1 MIIPEQFQE
10 IGETLLPLLDDL
22 TEWIAR
28 DMIERFMI
36 RFGRGEK
43 KLLTGT
49 DEWQAWVLEQ
59 AGGNLDEIQKALAKS
74 TGKSQQEIAKI
85 FKDSGIQAAKA
96 DAEAAAVTFSGL
108 SPGMMAI
115 ITDAYER
122 TVGEISNITRT
133 TAGTTNQAFI
143 DICDAAYWKVRTGA
157 QSYTAAM
164 LEGVKALGQLQPT
177 VRYPSGHKDT
187 LEVAVLRC
195 IRTGVA
201 QSSGNMTIQQCKDM
215 GWNHVLVSQH
225 VGARVSDTDPIA
237 DHAGWQGKVYC
248 IAGKDTQ
255 FDNLLDAT
263 GYPENPLGLC
273 GYNCRHSFTPF
284 LPGVSQNHNKP
295 IDTEANRRAYEL
307 SQAQRAMERRIR
319 AQKRK
324 CAALHTA
331 VKNCEDPAAKA
342 KLQEKYA
349 QSAKRLQEQ
358 NAAYTKFCA
367 DSDLKPYHERLAVAG
382 WDRSAAST
390 ASAATRA
397 RQKIDDAQNLPVPV
411 TKAVENPEKSGTI
424 ISIRKPV
431 EIPDDLE
438 HLLKAETNF
447 DGKDIDV
454 KVLQAIDDS
463 ISASKAIKDDF
474 NFNEIKIARFPADDK
489 SVFITEYEVL
499 GGKKRTKL
507 YLNTEFFTGNTLE
520 SLDKMCYGYY
530 TSGWWKSKTVG
541 DLVSHE
547 IMHARINYC
556 NSFEKVE
563 RLYSELKDD
572 ARTSG
577 FCRLVDNDPAEFL
590 NEMYVAMCNSEKVD
604 QKYVEVFNEYVKE
617 FLGG

>member
-1 MIIPEQFQE
+1 MITPEQFQE

-36 RFGRGEK
+36 RFGRGEE

-49 DEWQAWVLEQ
+49 DEWQAWVLKQ

-108 SPGMMAI
+108 SSGMMAI

-133 TAGTTNQAFI
+133 TAGATNQAFI

-164 LEGVKALGQLQPT
+164 LEGVNELGQVQPT

-225 VGARVSDTDPIA
+225 LGARVSDTDPIA

-248 IAGKDTQ
+248 IDGKDAQ

-273 GYNCRHSFTPF
+273 GYNCRHSFTSF

-307 SQAQRAMERRIR
+307 SQTQRAMERRIR

-324 CAALHTA
+324 CTALHTA
-331 VKNCEDPAAKA
+331 VKNCEDPAGKA
-342 KLQEKYA
+342 KLQEKYT
-349 QSAKRLQEQ
+349 QSAKHLQDQ
-358 NAAYTKFCA
+358 NAAYAKFCEEN
-367 DSDLKPYHERLAVAG
+367 DLKPYHERLAVAG
-382 WDRSAAST
+382 WDHSAAST
-390 ASAATRA
+390 ASAAA
-397 RQKIDDAQNLPVPV
+397 RQSWTSAEAVDARQVQTQQAPPVQAPPV
-411 TKAVENPEKSGTI
+411 IAKLDVQRYSCVAEHIRSSDVILTEKQKEHIIERRGKEFYDKYSPYFKEIIENPDYIFKDKKYENTAIASKTISLNSKNISVVVRIAVEGDEPWRKSSVITVMCENEKRYRQRVRNNI
-424 ISIRKPV
+424 I
-431 EIPDDLE
+431 L
-438 HLLKAETNF
+438 
-447 DGKDIDV
+447 
-454 KVLQAIDDS
+454 
-463 ISASKAIKDDF
+463 
-474 NFNEIKIARFPADDK
+474 
-489 SVFITEYEVL
+489 Y
-499 GGKKRTKL
+499 KR
-507 YLNTEFFTGNTLE
+507 E
-520 SLDKMCYGYY
+520 
-530 TSGWWKSKTVG
+530 
-541 DLVSHE
+541 
-547 IMHARINYC
+547 
-556 NSFEKVE
+556 
-563 RLYSELKDD
+563 
-572 ARTSG
+572 
-577 FCRLVDNDPAEFL
+577 
-590 NEMYVAMCNSEKVD
+590 
-604 QKYVEVFNEYVKE
+604 
-617 FLGG
+617 

>member
-1 MIIPEQFQE
+1 MITPEQFQE

-36 RFGRGEK
+36 RFGRGEE

-49 DEWQAWVLEQ
+49 DEWQAWVLKQ

-108 SPGMMAI
+108 SSGMMAI
-115 ITDAYER
+115 IADAYER

-133 TAGTTNQAFI
+133 TASATNQAFI

-164 LEGVKALGQLQPT
+164 LEGIKELGQVQPI

-225 VGARVSDTDPIA
+225 LGARVSDTDPIA

-248 IAGKDTQ
+248 IDGKDAQ

-307 SQAQRAMERRIR
+307 SQTQRAMERRIR

-324 CAALHTA
+324 CTALHTA
-331 VKNCEDPAAKA
+331 VKNCEDPAGKA
-342 KLQEKYA
+342 KLQEKYT
-349 QSAKRLQEQ
+349 QSAKHLQDQ
-358 NAAYTKFCA
+358 NAAYAKFCEEN
-367 DSDLKPYHERLAVAG
+367 DLKPYHERLAVAG
-382 WDRSAAST
+382 WDHSAAST
-390 ASAATRA
+390 ASAAA
-397 RQKIDDAQNLPVPV
+397 RQSWTSAEAVDARQVQTQQAPPVQAPPV
-411 TKAVENPEKSGTI
+411 QAPPVIAKLDVQRYSCVAENIRSSDVILTEKQKEHIIERRGKEFYDKYSPYFKEIIENPDYIFKDKKYENTAIASKTISLNSKNISVVVRIAVEGDEPWRKSSVITVMCENEKRYRQRVRNNI
-424 ISIRKPV
+424 I
-431 EIPDDLE
+431 L
-438 HLLKAETNF
+438 
-447 DGKDIDV
+447 
-454 KVLQAIDDS
+454 
-463 ISASKAIKDDF
+463 
-474 NFNEIKIARFPADDK
+474 
-489 SVFITEYEVL
+489 Y
-499 GGKKRTKL
+499 KR
-507 YLNTEFFTGNTLE
+507 E
-520 SLDKMCYGYY
+520 
-530 TSGWWKSKTVG
+530 
-541 DLVSHE
+541 
-547 IMHARINYC
+547 
-556 NSFEKVE
+556 
-563 RLYSELKDD
+563 
-572 ARTSG
+572 
-577 FCRLVDNDPAEFL
+577 
-590 NEMYVAMCNSEKVD
+590 
-604 QKYVEVFNEYVKE
+604 
-617 FLGG
+617 

>member
-1 MIIPEQFQE
+1 MITPEQFQE

-36 RFGRGEK
+36 RFGRGEE

-49 DEWQAWVLEQ
+49 DEWQAWVLKQ

-85 FKDSGIQAAKA
+85 FKDSGIRAAKA

-108 SPGMMAI
+108 SSGMMAI
-115 ITDAYER
+115 ITNAYER

-133 TAGTTNQAFI
+133 TAGATNQAFI

-164 LEGVKALGQLQPT
+164 LEGVKALGQVQPI

-225 VGARVSDTDPIA
+225 LGARVSDTDPIA

-248 IAGKDTQ
+248 IAGKDAQ

-284 LPGVSQNHNKP
+284 LPGVSRNNNKP

-307 SQAQRAMERRIR
+307 LQTQRAMERRIR

-331 VKNCEDPAAKA
+331 VKSCEDTAGKA

-349 QSAKRLQEQ
+349 QSAKRLQDQ

-367 DSDLKPYHERLAVAG
+367 DNDLKPYHERLAVAG

-390 ASAATRA
+390 ASAAA
-397 RQKIDDAQNLPVPV
+397 RQSWTSAEAVDARQVQTQQAPPVQAPPV
-411 TKAVENPEKSGTI
+411 QAPPVIAKLDVQRYSCVAEHIRSSDVILTEKQKEHIIERRGKEFYDKYSPYFKEIIENPDYIFKDKKYENTAIASKTISLNSKNISVVVRIAVEGDEPWRKSSVITVMCENEKRYRQRVRNNI
-424 ISIRKPV
+424 I
-431 EIPDDLE
+431 L
-438 HLLKAETNF
+438 
-447 DGKDIDV
+447 
-454 KVLQAIDDS
+454 
-463 ISASKAIKDDF
+463 
-474 NFNEIKIARFPADDK
+474 
-489 SVFITEYEVL
+489 Y
-499 GGKKRTKL
+499 KR
-507 YLNTEFFTGNTLE
+507 E
-520 SLDKMCYGYY
+520 
-530 TSGWWKSKTVG
+530 
-541 DLVSHE
+541 
-547 IMHARINYC
+547 
-556 NSFEKVE
+556 
-563 RLYSELKDD
+563 
-572 ARTSG
+572 
-577 FCRLVDNDPAEFL
+577 
-590 NEMYVAMCNSEKVD
+590 
-604 QKYVEVFNEYVKE
+604 
-617 FLGG
+617 

>member
-1 MIIPEQFQE
+1 MITPEQFQE

-49 DEWQAWVLEQ
+49 DEWQAWVLKQ

-96 DAEAAAVTFSGL
+96 DAEAAAVTFSSL
-108 SPGMMAI
+108 SPRMMAI

-133 TAGTTNQAFI
+133 TAGATNQAFI
-143 DICDAAYWKVRTGA
+143 GICDDAYWKVRTGA

-164 LEGVKALGQLQPT
+164 LEGVKALGQVQPI

-225 VGARVSDTDPIA
+225 LGARVSDTDPIA

-248 IAGKDTQ
+248 IAGKDAQ

-284 LPGVSQNHNKP
+284 LPGVSRNNNKP

-307 SQAQRAMERRIR
+307 SQTQRAMERRIR

-331 VKNCEDPAAKA
+331 VKSCEDTAGKA

-349 QSAKRLQEQ
+349 QSAKRLQDQ

-367 DSDLKPYHERLAVAG
+367 DNDLKPYHERLAVAG
-382 WDRSAAST
+382 WDHSAAST
-390 ASAATRA
+390 ASAAA
-397 RQKIDDAQNLPVPV
+397 RQSWTSAEAVDARQVQTQQAPPVQAPPV
-411 TKAVENPEKSGTI
+411 QAPPVIAKLDVQRYSCVAEHIRSSDVILTEKQKEHIIERRGKEFYDKYSPYFKEIIENPDYIFKDKKFENTAIASKTISLNSKNISVVVRIAVEGDEPWRKSSVITVMCENGKRYRQRVRNNI
-424 ISIRKPV
+424 I
-431 EIPDDLE
+431 L
-438 HLLKAETNF
+438 
-447 DGKDIDV
+447 
-454 KVLQAIDDS
+454 
-463 ISASKAIKDDF
+463 
-474 NFNEIKIARFPADDK
+474 
-489 SVFITEYEVL
+489 Y
-499 GGKKRTKL
+499 KR
-507 YLNTEFFTGNTLE
+507 E
-520 SLDKMCYGYY
+520 
-530 TSGWWKSKTVG
+530 
-541 DLVSHE
+541 
-547 IMHARINYC
+547 
-556 NSFEKVE
+556 
-563 RLYSELKDD
+563 
-572 ARTSG
+572 
-577 FCRLVDNDPAEFL
+577 
-590 NEMYVAMCNSEKVD
+590 
-604 QKYVEVFNEYVKE
+604 
-617 FLGG
+617 

>member
-1 MIIPEQFQE
+1 MITPEQFQE

-36 RFGRGEK
+36 RFGRGEE

-49 DEWQAWVLEQ
+49 DEWQAWVLKQ

-74 TGKSQQEIAKI
+74 TGKSQQIAKI

-108 SPGMMAI
+108 SSGMMAI

-133 TAGTTNQAFI
+133 TAGATNQAFI

-164 LEGVKALGQLQPT
+164 LEGIKELGQVQPI

-225 VGARVSDTDPIA
+225 LGARVSDTDPIA

-248 IAGKDTQ
+248 IDGKDAQ

-307 SQAQRAMERRIR
+307 SQTQRAMERRIR

-324 CAALHTA
+324 CTALHTA
-331 VKNCEDPAAKA
+331 VKNCEVPAGKA
-342 KLQEKYA
+342 KLQEKYT
-349 QSAKRLQEQ
+349 QSAKHLQDQ
-358 NAAYTKFCA
+358 NAAYAKFCEEN
-367 DSDLKPYHERLAVAG
+367 DLKPYHERLAVAG
-382 WDRSAAST
+382 WDHSAAST
-390 ASAATRA
+390 ASAAA
-397 RQKIDDAQNLPVPV
+397 RQSWTSAEAVDARQVQTQQAPPVQAPPV
-411 TKAVENPEKSGTI
+411 IAKLDVQRYSCVAEHIRSSDVILTEKQKEHIIERRGKEFYDKYSPYFKEIIENPDYIFKDKKFENTAIASKTISLNSKNISVVVRIAVEGDEPWRKSSVITVMCENEKRYRQRVRNNI
-424 ISIRKPV
+424 I
-431 EIPDDLE
+431 L
-438 HLLKAETNF
+438 
-447 DGKDIDV
+447 
-454 KVLQAIDDS
+454 
-463 ISASKAIKDDF
+463 
-474 NFNEIKIARFPADDK
+474 
-489 SVFITEYEVL
+489 Y
-499 GGKKRTKL
+499 KR
-507 YLNTEFFTGNTLE
+507 E
-520 SLDKMCYGYY
+520 
-530 TSGWWKSKTVG
+530 
-541 DLVSHE
+541 
-547 IMHARINYC
+547 
-556 NSFEKVE
+556 
-563 RLYSELKDD
+563 
-572 ARTSG
+572 
-577 FCRLVDNDPAEFL
+577 
-590 NEMYVAMCNSEKVD
+590 
-604 QKYVEVFNEYVKE
+604 
-617 FLGG
+617 

>member
-1 MIIPEQFQE
+1 MITPEQFQE

-49 DEWQAWVLEQ
+49 DEWQAWVLKQ

-96 DAEAAAVTFSGL
+96 DAEAAAVTFSSL
-108 SPGMMAI
+108 SPRMMAI

-133 TAGTTNQAFI
+133 TAGATNQAFI
-143 DICDAAYWKVRTGA
+143 GICDDAYWKVRTGA

-164 LEGVKALGQLQPT
+164 LEGVKALGQVQPI

-225 VGARVSDTDPIA
+225 LGARVSDTDPIA

-248 IAGKDTQ
+248 IAGKDAQ

-263 GYPENPLGLC
+263 GYPENPLGMC

-284 LPGVSQNHNKP
+284 LPGVSRNNNKP

-307 SQAQRAMERRIR
+307 SQTQRAMERRIR

-331 VKNCEDPAAKA
+331 VKSCEDTAGKA

-349 QSAKRLQEQ
+349 QSAKRLQDQ

-367 DSDLKPYHERLAVAG
+367 DNDLKPYHERLAVAG
-382 WDRSAAST
+382 WDHSAAST
-390 ASAATRA
+390 ASAAA
-397 RQKIDDAQNLPVPV
+397 RQSWTSAEAVDARQVQTQQAPPVQAPPV
-411 TKAVENPEKSGTI
+411 QAPPVQAPPVIAKLDVQRYSCVAEHIRSSDVILTEKQKEHIIERRGKEFYDKYSPYFKEIIENPDYIFKDKKFENTAIASKTISLNSKNISVVVRIAVEGDEPWRKSSVITVMCENEKRYRQRVRNNI
-424 ISIRKPV
+424 I
-431 EIPDDLE
+431 L
-438 HLLKAETNF
+438 
-447 DGKDIDV
+447 
-454 KVLQAIDDS
+454 
-463 ISASKAIKDDF
+463 
-474 NFNEIKIARFPADDK
+474 
-489 SVFITEYEVL
+489 Y
-499 GGKKRTKL
+499 KR
-507 YLNTEFFTGNTLE
+507 E
-520 SLDKMCYGYY
+520 
-530 TSGWWKSKTVG
+530 
-541 DLVSHE
+541 
-547 IMHARINYC
+547 
-556 NSFEKVE
+556 
-563 RLYSELKDD
+563 
-572 ARTSG
+572 
-577 FCRLVDNDPAEFL
+577 
-590 NEMYVAMCNSEKVD
+590 
-604 QKYVEVFNEYVKE
+604 
-617 FLGG
+617 

>member
-1 MIIPEQFQE
+1 MITPEQFQE
-10 IGETLLPLLDDL
+10 IGEPLLPLLDDL

-36 RFGRGEK
+36 RFGRGEE

-49 DEWQAWVLEQ
+49 DEWQAWVLKQ

-108 SPGMMAI
+108 SSGMMAI

-133 TAGTTNQAFI
+133 TAGATNQAFI

-164 LEGVKALGQLQPT
+164 LGGIKELGQVQPI

-225 VGARVSDTDPIA
+225 LGARVSDTDPIA
-237 DHAGWQGKVYC
+237 DHASWQGKVYC
-248 IAGKDTQ
+248 IDGKDAQ

-307 SQAQRAMERRIR
+307 SQTQRAMERRIR

-324 CAALHTA
+324 CTALHTA
-331 VKNCEDPAAKA
+331 VKNCEDPAGKA
-342 KLQEKYA
+342 KLQEKYT
-349 QSAKRLQEQ
+349 QSAKHLQDQ
-358 NAAYTKFCA
+358 NAAYAKFCEEN
-367 DSDLKPYHERLAVAG
+367 DLKPYHERLAVAG
-382 WDRSAAST
+382 WDHSAAST
-390 ASAATRA
+390 ASAAA
-397 RQKIDDAQNLPVPV
+397 RQSWTSAEAVDARQVQTQQAPPVQAPPV
-411 TKAVENPEKSGTI
+411 QAPPVIAKLDVQRYSCVAEHIRSSDVILTEKQKEHIIERRGKEFYDKYSPYFKEIIENPDYIFKDKKYENTAIASKTISLNSKNISVVVRIAVEGDEPWRKSSVITVMCENEKRYRQRVRNNI
-424 ISIRKPV
+424 I
-431 EIPDDLE
+431 L
-438 HLLKAETNF
+438 
-447 DGKDIDV
+447 
-454 KVLQAIDDS
+454 
-463 ISASKAIKDDF
+463 
-474 NFNEIKIARFPADDK
+474 
-489 SVFITEYEVL
+489 Y
-499 GGKKRTKL
+499 KR
-507 YLNTEFFTGNTLE
+507 E
-520 SLDKMCYGYY
+520 
-530 TSGWWKSKTVG
+530 
-541 DLVSHE
+541 
-547 IMHARINYC
+547 
-556 NSFEKVE
+556 
-563 RLYSELKDD
+563 
-572 ARTSG
+572 
-577 FCRLVDNDPAEFL
+577 
-590 NEMYVAMCNSEKVD
+590 
-604 QKYVEVFNEYVKE
+604 
-617 FLGG
+617 

>member
-1 MIIPEQFQE
+1 MITPEQFQE
-10 IGETLLPLLDDL
+10 IGETLLPLLDEL
-22 TEWIAR
+22 TEWIMQ

-36 RFGRGEK
+36 RFGRGEE

-49 DEWQAWVLEQ
+49 DEWQAGVLEQ

-96 DAEAAAVTFSGL
+96 DAEAAAVTFSSL
-108 SPGMMAI
+108 SPGMIAI

-133 TAGTTNQAFI
+133 TAGATNQAFI

-164 LEGVKALGQLQPT
+164 LEGVKALGQLQPI

-225 VGARVSDTDPIA
+225 LGARVSDTDPIA

-248 IAGKDTQ
+248 IDGKDAQ

-284 LPGVSQNHNKP
+284 LPGVSRNNNKP
-295 IDTEANRRAYEL
+295 IDTEANRRAYET
-307 SQAQRAMERRIR
+307 SQRQRAMERRIR

-324 CAALHTA
+324 CTALHTA

-349 QSAKRLQEQ
+349 QSAKRLQDQ

-367 DSDLKPYHERLAVAG
+367 GNDLKPYHERLAVAG

-390 ASAATRA
+390 ASAAVRKKLEKLPQDGIIAANESVLKHRRTS
-397 RQKIDDAQNLPVPV
+397 DAGREIINKATYNKLINPVVKKGGKVITATADNDWVRYLGERGATAATIGDTIVLRSDATTTEVLEEVYHFYQNRSGLNVQYSAVQRMVMNEIAAQEYLMSVAEKYNVPQSEREE
-411 TKAVENPEKSGTI
+411 TKA
-424 ISIRKPV
+424 
-431 EIPDDLE
+431 L
-438 HLLKAETNF
+438 
-447 DGKDIDV
+447 
-454 KVLQAIDDS
+454 
-463 ISASKAIKDDF
+463 
-474 NFNEIKIARFPADDK
+474 
-489 SVFITEYEVL
+489 
-499 GGKKRTKL
+499 
-507 YLNTEFFTGNTLE
+507 LE
-520 SLDKMCYGYY
+520 SYIKQ
-530 TSGWWKSKTVG
+530 K
-541 DLVSHE
+541 E
-547 IMHARINYC
+547 
-556 NSFEKVE
+556 
-563 RLYSELKDD
+563 ELIKAGEWDD
-572 ARTSG
+572 
-577 FCRLVDNDPAEFL
+577 
-590 NEMYVAMCNSEKVD
+590 
-604 QKYVEVFNEYVKE
+604 
-617 FLGG
+617 

>member
-1 MIIPEQFQE
+1 MITPEQFQE

-49 DEWQAWVLEQ
+49 DEWQAWVLKQ

-74 TGKSQQEIAKI
+74 IGKSQQEIAKI

-96 DAEAAAVTFSGL
+96 DAEAAAVTFSSL
-108 SPGMMAI
+108 SPRMMAI

-133 TAGTTNQAFI
+133 TAGATNQAFI
-143 DICDAAYWKVRTGA
+143 GICDDAYWKVRTGA

-164 LEGVKALGQLQPT
+164 LEGVKALGQVQPI

-225 VGARVSDTDPIA
+225 LGARVSDTDPIA

-248 IAGKDTQ
+248 IAGKDAQ

-284 LPGVSQNHNKP
+284 LPGVSRNNNKP

-307 SQAQRAMERRIR
+307 SQTQRAMERRIR

-331 VKNCEDPAAKA
+331 VKSCEDTAGKA

-349 QSAKRLQEQ
+349 QSAKRLQDQ

-367 DSDLKPYHERLAVAG
+367 DNDLKPYHERLAVAG
-382 WDRSAAST
+382 WDHSAAST
-390 ASAATRA
+390 ASAAA
-397 RQKIDDAQNLPVPV
+397 RQSWTSAEAVDARQVQTQQAPPVQAPPV
-411 TKAVENPEKSGTI
+411 IAKLDVQRYSCVAEHIRSSDVILTEKQKEHIIERRGKEFYDKYSPYFKEIIENPDYIFKDKKFENTAIASKTISLNSKNISVVVRIAVEGDEPWRKSSVITVMCENGKRYRQRVRNNI
-424 ISIRKPV
+424 I
-431 EIPDDLE
+431 L
-438 HLLKAETNF
+438 
-447 DGKDIDV
+447 
-454 KVLQAIDDS
+454 
-463 ISASKAIKDDF
+463 
-474 NFNEIKIARFPADDK
+474 
-489 SVFITEYEVL
+489 Y
-499 GGKKRTKL
+499 KR
-507 YLNTEFFTGNTLE
+507 E
-520 SLDKMCYGYY
+520 
-530 TSGWWKSKTVG
+530 
-541 DLVSHE
+541 
-547 IMHARINYC
+547 
-556 NSFEKVE
+556 
-563 RLYSELKDD
+563 
-572 ARTSG
+572 
-577 FCRLVDNDPAEFL
+577 
-590 NEMYVAMCNSEKVD
+590 
-604 QKYVEVFNEYVKE
+604 
-617 FLGG
+617 

>member
-1 MIIPEQFQE
+1 MITPEQFQE

-36 RFGRGEK
+36 RFGRGEE

-122 TVGEISNITRT
+122 TVGEITNITRT
-133 TAGTTNQAFI
+133 TAGATNQTFI

-164 LEGVKALGQLQPT
+164 IEGIKELGQVQPI

-225 VGARVSDTDPIA
+225 LGARVSDTDPIA

-248 IAGKDTQ
+248 IAGKDAQ

-284 LPGVSQNHNKP
+284 LPGVSRNNNKP

-307 SQAQRAMERRIR
+307 SQTQRAMERRIR

-331 VKNCEDPAAKA
+331 VKSCEDTAGKA

-349 QSAKRLQEQ
+349 QSAKRLQDQ

-367 DSDLKPYHERLAVAG
+367 DNDLKPYHERLAVAG
-382 WDRSAAST
+382 WDHSAAST
-390 ASAATRA
+390 ASAAA
-397 RQKIDDAQNLPVPV
+397 RQSWTSAEAVDARQVQTQQAPPVQAPPV
-411 TKAVENPEKSGTI
+411 QAPPVQAPPVQAPPVQAPPVQAPPVIAKLDVQRYSCVAEHIRSSDVILTEKQKEHIIERRGKEFYDKYSPYFKEIIENPDYIFKDKKFENTAIASKTISLNSKNISVVVRIAVEGDEPWRKSSVITVMCENEKRYRQRVRNNI
-424 ISIRKPV
+424 I
-431 EIPDDLE
+431 L
-438 HLLKAETNF
+438 
-447 DGKDIDV
+447 
-454 KVLQAIDDS
+454 
-463 ISASKAIKDDF
+463 
-474 NFNEIKIARFPADDK
+474 
-489 SVFITEYEVL
+489 Y
-499 GGKKRTKL
+499 KR
-507 YLNTEFFTGNTLE
+507 E
-520 SLDKMCYGYY
+520 
-530 TSGWWKSKTVG
+530 
-541 DLVSHE
+541 
-547 IMHARINYC
+547 
-556 NSFEKVE
+556 
-563 RLYSELKDD
+563 
-572 ARTSG
+572 
-577 FCRLVDNDPAEFL
+577 
-590 NEMYVAMCNSEKVD
+590 
-604 QKYVEVFNEYVKE
+604 
-617 FLGG
+617 

>member
-1 MIIPEQFQE
+1 MITPEQFQE

-49 DEWQAWVLEQ
+49 DEWQAWVLKQ

-96 DAEAAAVTFSGL
+96 DAEAAAVTFSSL
-108 SPGMMAI
+108 SPRMMAI

-133 TAGTTNQAFI
+133 TAGATNQAFI
-143 DICDAAYWKVRTGA
+143 GICDDAYWKVRTGA

-164 LEGVKALGQLQPT
+164 LEGVKALGQVQPI

-225 VGARVSDTDPIA
+225 LGARVSDTDPIA

-248 IAGKDTQ
+248 IAGKDAQ

-284 LPGVSQNHNKP
+284 LPGVSRNNNKP

-307 SQAQRAMERRIR
+307 SQTQRAMERRIR

-331 VKNCEDPAAKA
+331 VKSCEDTAGKA

-349 QSAKRLQEQ
+349 QSAKRLQDQ

-367 DSDLKPYHERLAVAG
+367 DNDLKPYHERLAVAG
-382 WDRSAAST
+382 WDHSAAST
-390 ASAATRA
+390 ASAAA
-397 RQKIDDAQNLPVPV
+397 RQSWTSAEAVDARQVQTQQAPPVQAPPV
-411 TKAVENPEKSGTI
+411 QAPPVIAKLDVQRYSCVAEHIRSSDVILTEKQKEHIIERRGKEFYDKYSPYFKEIIENPDYIFKDKKFENTAIASKTISLNSKNISVVVRIAVEGDEPWRKSSVITVMCENEKRYRQRVRNNI
-424 ISIRKPV
+424 I
-431 EIPDDLE
+431 L
-438 HLLKAETNF
+438 
-447 DGKDIDV
+447 
-454 KVLQAIDDS
+454 
-463 ISASKAIKDDF
+463 
-474 NFNEIKIARFPADDK
+474 
-489 SVFITEYEVL
+489 Y
-499 GGKKRTKL
+499 KR
-507 YLNTEFFTGNTLE
+507 E
-520 SLDKMCYGYY
+520 
-530 TSGWWKSKTVG
+530 
-541 DLVSHE
+541 
-547 IMHARINYC
+547 
-556 NSFEKVE
+556 
-563 RLYSELKDD
+563 
-572 ARTSG
+572 
-577 FCRLVDNDPAEFL
+577 
-590 NEMYVAMCNSEKVD
+590 
-604 QKYVEVFNEYVKE
+604 
-617 FLGG
+617 

>member
-1 MIIPEQFQE
+1 MITPEQFQE
-10 IGETLLPLLDDL
+10 IGEILLPLLDDL

-49 DEWQAWVLEQ
+49 DEWQAWALEQ

-133 TAGTTNQAFI
+133 TAGTTNRAFI

-225 VGARVSDTDPIA
+225 LGARVSDTDPIA
-237 DHAGWQGKVYC
+237 GHAGWQGKVYC
-248 IAGKDTQ
+248 IDGKDAQ

-284 LPGVSQNHNKP
+284 LPGVSRNNNKP

-307 SQAQRAMERRIR
+307 SQTQRAMERRIR

-324 CAALHTA
+324 CTALHTA
-331 VKNCEDPAAKA
+331 VKNCEDPAGKA
-342 KLQEKYA
+342 KLQEKYT
-349 QSAKRLQEQ
+349 QSAKHLQDQ
-358 NAAYTKFCA
+358 NAAYAKFCEEN
-367 DSDLKPYHERLAVAG
+367 DLKPYHERLAVAG
-382 WDRSAAST
+382 WDHSAAST
-390 ASAATRA
+390 ASAAA
-397 RQKIDDAQNLPVPV
+397 RQSWTSAEAVDARQVQTQQAPPVQAPPV
-411 TKAVENPEKSGTI
+411 IAKLDVQRYSCVAEHIRSSDVILTEKQKEHIIERRGKEFYDKYSPYFKEIIENPDYIFKDKKFENTAIASKTISLNSKNISVVVRIAVEGDEPWRKSSVITVMCENEKRYRQRVRNNI
-424 ISIRKPV
+424 I
-431 EIPDDLE
+431 L
-438 HLLKAETNF
+438 
-447 DGKDIDV
+447 
-454 KVLQAIDDS
+454 
-463 ISASKAIKDDF
+463 
-474 NFNEIKIARFPADDK
+474 
-489 SVFITEYEVL
+489 Y
-499 GGKKRTKL
+499 KR
-507 YLNTEFFTGNTLE
+507 E
-520 SLDKMCYGYY
+520 
-530 TSGWWKSKTVG
+530 
-541 DLVSHE
+541 
-547 IMHARINYC
+547 
-556 NSFEKVE
+556 
-563 RLYSELKDD
+563 
-572 ARTSG
+572 
-577 FCRLVDNDPAEFL
+577 
-590 NEMYVAMCNSEKVD
+590 
-604 QKYVEVFNEYVKE
+604 
-617 FLGG
+617 

>member
-1 MIIPEQFQE
+1 MITPEQFQE

-36 RFGRGEK
+36 RFGRGEE

-49 DEWQAWVLEQ
+49 DEWQAWVLKQ
-59 AGGNLDEIQKALAKS
+59 AGGNLDEIQKALVKS

-108 SPGMMAI
+108 SPRMMAI

-133 TAGTTNQAFI
+133 TAGATNQAFI
-143 DICDAAYWKVRTGA
+143 GICDDAYWKVRTGA

-164 LEGVKALGQLQPT
+164 LEGVKALGQVQPI

-225 VGARVSDTDPIA
+225 LGARVSDTDPIA

-248 IAGKDTQ
+248 IDCKDAQ
-255 FDNLLDAT
+255 FDKLLDAT

-284 LPGVSQNHNKP
+284 LLGVSQNHNKP

-307 SQAQRAMERRIR
+307 SQTQRAMERRIR

-324 CAALHTA
+324 CTALHTA

-367 DSDLKPYHERLAVAG
+367 DNDQKPYHERLAVAG

-390 ASAATRA
+390 ASAAA
-397 RQKIDDAQNLPVPV
+397 RQSWTSAEAVDARQVQTQQAPPVQAPPV
-411 TKAVENPEKSGTI
+411 QAPPVIAKLDVQRYSCVAEHIRSSDVILTEKQKEHIIERRGKEFYDKYSPYFKEIIENPDYI
-424 ISIRKPV
+424 
-431 EIPDDLE
+431 
-438 HLLKAETNF
+438 F
-447 DGKDIDV
+447 KD
-454 KVLQAIDDS
+454 KKFENTAI
-463 ISASKAIKDDF
+463 ASKTISLNSKNISVVVRIAEEGDEPWRKSSVITVMCE
-474 NFNEIKIARFPADDK
+474 NE
-489 SVFITEYEVL
+489 
-499 GGKKRTKL
+499 KRYRQRVRNNIIL
-507 YLNTEFFTGNTLE
+507 YKRE
-520 SLDKMCYGYY
+520 
-530 TSGWWKSKTVG
+530 
-541 DLVSHE
+541 
-547 IMHARINYC
+547 
-556 NSFEKVE
+556 
-563 RLYSELKDD
+563 
-572 ARTSG
+572 
-577 FCRLVDNDPAEFL
+577 
-590 NEMYVAMCNSEKVD
+590 
-604 QKYVEVFNEYVKE
+604 
-617 FLGG
+617 

>member
-1 MIIPEQFQE
+1 MITPEQFQE

-133 TAGTTNQAFI
+133 TAGATNQAFI
-143 DICDAAYWKVRTGA
+143 DICDAAYWKVRAGA

-164 LEGVKALGQLQPT
+164 LEGIKELGQVQPI

-225 VGARVSDTDPIA
+225 LGARVSDADPIA

-248 IAGKDTQ
+248 IAGKDAQ

-284 LPGVSQNHNKP
+284 LPGVSRNNNKP
-295 IDTEANRRAYEL
+295 IDTEANRRAYKL
-307 SQAQRAMERRIR
+307 SQTQRALERRIR

-324 CAALHTA
+324 CTALHTA
-331 VKNCEDPAAKA
+331 VKSCEDPAGKA
-342 KLQEKYA
+342 KLKEKYA
-349 QSAKRLQEQ
+349 QSATRLQEQ
-358 NAAYTKFCA
+358 NAAYTKFCT
-367 DSDLKPYHERLAVAG
+367 DNDLKPYHERLAVAG
-382 WDRSAAST
+382 
-390 ASAATRA
+390 
-397 RQKIDDAQNLPVPV
+397 
-411 TKAVENPEKSGTI
+411 
-424 ISIRKPV
+424 
-431 EIPDDLE
+431 
-438 HLLKAETNF
+438 
-447 DGKDIDV
+447 
-454 KVLQAIDDS
+454 
-463 ISASKAIKDDF
+463 
-474 NFNEIKIARFPADDK
+474 
-489 SVFITEYEVL
+489 
-499 GGKKRTKL
+499 
-507 YLNTEFFTGNTLE
+507 
-520 SLDKMCYGYY
+520 
-530 TSGWWKSKTVG
+530 
-541 DLVSHE
+541 
-547 IMHARINYC
+547 
-556 NSFEKVE
+556 
-563 RLYSELKDD
+563 
-572 ARTSG
+572 
-577 FCRLVDNDPAEFL
+577 
-590 NEMYVAMCNSEKVD
+590 
-604 QKYVEVFNEYVKE
+604 
-617 FLGG
+617 

>member
-1 MIIPEQFQE
+1 MITPEQFQE

-225 VGARVSDTDPIA
+225 LGARVSDTDPIA

-248 IAGKDTQ
+248 IAGKDAQ

-284 LPGVSQNHNKP
+284 LPGVSRNNNKP

-307 SQAQRAMERRIR
+307 SQTQRAMERRIR

-367 DSDLKPYHERLAVAG
+367 DNDLKPYHERLAVAG
-382 WDRSAAST
+382 WNRSAAST
-390 ASAATRA
+390 ASAAA
-397 RQKIDDAQNLPVPV
+397 RQSWTSAEAVDARQVQTQQAPPVQAPPV
-411 TKAVENPEKSGTI
+411 QAPPVIAKLDVQRYSCVAEHIRSSDVILTEKQKEHIIERRGKEFYDKYSPYFKEIIENPDYIFKDKKYENTAIASKTISLNSKNISVVVRIAVEGDEPWRKSSVITVMCENEKRYRQRVRNNI
-424 ISIRKPV
+424 I
-431 EIPDDLE
+431 L
-438 HLLKAETNF
+438 
-447 DGKDIDV
+447 
-454 KVLQAIDDS
+454 
-463 ISASKAIKDDF
+463 
-474 NFNEIKIARFPADDK
+474 
-489 SVFITEYEVL
+489 Y
-499 GGKKRTKL
+499 KR
-507 YLNTEFFTGNTLE
+507 E
-520 SLDKMCYGYY
+520 
-530 TSGWWKSKTVG
+530 
-541 DLVSHE
+541 
-547 IMHARINYC
+547 
-556 NSFEKVE
+556 
-563 RLYSELKDD
+563 
-572 ARTSG
+572 
-577 FCRLVDNDPAEFL
+577 
-590 NEMYVAMCNSEKVD
+590 
-604 QKYVEVFNEYVKE
+604 
-617 FLGG
+617 

>member
-1 MIIPEQFQE
+1 MITPEQFQE

-49 DEWQAWVLEQ
+49 DEWQAWVLKQ

-96 DAEAAAVTFSGL
+96 DAEAAAVTFSSL
-108 SPGMMAI
+108 SPRMMAI

-133 TAGTTNQAFI
+133 TAGATNQAFI
-143 DICDAAYWKVRTGA
+143 GICDDAYWKVRTGA

-164 LEGVKALGQLQPT
+164 LEGVKALGQVQPI

-225 VGARVSDTDPIA
+225 LGARVSDTDPIA

-248 IAGKDTQ
+248 IDGKDAQ

-284 LPGVSQNHNKP
+284 LPGVSRNNNKP
-295 IDTEANRRAYEL
+295 IDTEANRRAYEQ
-307 SQAQRAMERRIR
+307 SQTQRAMERRIR

-331 VKNCEDPAAKA
+331 AKSCEDPEAKA
-342 KLQEKYA
+342 KLREKYT
-349 QSAKRLQEQ
+349 QSAKRLQDQ

-367 DSDLKPYHERLAVAG
+367 DNDLKPYHERLAVAG
-382 WDRSAAST
+382 WDHSAAST
-390 ASAATRA
+390 ASAAA
-397 RQKIDDAQNLPVPV
+397 RQSWTSAEAVDARQVQTQQAPPVQAPPV
-411 TKAVENPEKSGTI
+411 QAPPVQAPPVIAKLDVQRYSCVAEHIRSSDVILTEKQKEHIIERRGKEFYDKYSPYFKEIIENPDYIFKDKKYENTAIASKTISLNSKNTSVVVRIAVEGDEPWRKSSVITVMCENEKRYRQRVRNNI
-424 ISIRKPV
+424 I
-431 EIPDDLE
+431 L
-438 HLLKAETNF
+438 
-447 DGKDIDV
+447 
-454 KVLQAIDDS
+454 
-463 ISASKAIKDDF
+463 
-474 NFNEIKIARFPADDK
+474 
-489 SVFITEYEVL
+489 Y
-499 GGKKRTKL
+499 KR
-507 YLNTEFFTGNTLE
+507 E
-520 SLDKMCYGYY
+520 
-530 TSGWWKSKTVG
+530 
-541 DLVSHE
+541 
-547 IMHARINYC
+547 
-556 NSFEKVE
+556 
-563 RLYSELKDD
+563 
-572 ARTSG
+572 
-577 FCRLVDNDPAEFL
+577 
-590 NEMYVAMCNSEKVD
+590 
-604 QKYVEVFNEYVKE
+604 
-617 FLGG
+617 

>member
-1 MIIPEQFQE
+1 MITPEQFQE

-49 DEWQAWVLEQ
+49 DEWQAWVLKQ

-96 DAEAAAVTFSGL
+96 DAEAAAVTFSSL
-108 SPGMMAI
+108 SPRMMAI

-133 TAGTTNQAFI
+133 TAGATNQAFI
-143 DICDAAYWKVRTGA
+143 GICDDAYWKVRTGA

-164 LEGVKALGQLQPT
+164 LEGVKALGQVQPI

-225 VGARVSDTDPIA
+225 LGARVSDTDPIA

-248 IAGKDTQ
+248 IAGKDAQ

-263 GYPENPLGLC
+263 GYPENPLGMC

-284 LPGVSQNHNKP
+284 LPGVSRNNNKP

-307 SQAQRAMERRIR
+307 SQTQRAMERRIR

-331 VKNCEDPAAKA
+331 VKNCEDPAGKA
-342 KLQEKYA
+342 KLQEKYT
-349 QSAKRLQEQ
+349 QSAKHLQDQ
-358 NAAYTKFCA
+358 NAAYAKFCEEN
-367 DSDLKPYHERLAVAG
+367 DLKPYHERLAVAG
-382 WDRSAAST
+382 WDHSAAST
-390 ASAATRA
+390 ASAAA
-397 RQKIDDAQNLPVPV
+397 RQSWTSAEAVDARQVQTQQAPHVQAPPVQAPPV
-411 TKAVENPEKSGTI
+411 QAPPVQAPPVIAKLDVQRYSCVAEHIRSSDVILTEKQKEHIIERRGKEFYDKYSPYFKEIIENPDYIFKDKKYENTAIASKTISLNSKNISVVVRIAVEGDEPWRKSSVITVMCENEKRYRQRVRNNI
-424 ISIRKPV
+424 I
-431 EIPDDLE
+431 L
-438 HLLKAETNF
+438 
-447 DGKDIDV
+447 
-454 KVLQAIDDS
+454 
-463 ISASKAIKDDF
+463 
-474 NFNEIKIARFPADDK
+474 
-489 SVFITEYEVL
+489 Y
-499 GGKKRTKL
+499 KR
-507 YLNTEFFTGNTLE
+507 E
-520 SLDKMCYGYY
+520 
-530 TSGWWKSKTVG
+530 
-541 DLVSHE
+541 
-547 IMHARINYC
+547 
-556 NSFEKVE
+556 
-563 RLYSELKDD
+563 
-572 ARTSG
+572 
-577 FCRLVDNDPAEFL
+577 
-590 NEMYVAMCNSEKVD
+590 
-604 QKYVEVFNEYVKE
+604 
-617 FLGG
+617 

>member
-1 MIIPEQFQE
+1 MITPEQFQE

-36 RFGRGEK
+36 RFGRGEE

-49 DEWQAWVLEQ
+49 DEWQAWVLKQ

-108 SPGMMAI
+108 SSGMMAI

-133 TAGTTNQAFI
+133 TAGATNQAFI

-225 VGARVSDTDPIA
+225 LGARVSDTDPIA

-307 SQAQRAMERRIR
+307 SQTQRAMERRIR

-324 CAALHTA
+324 CTALHTA

-358 NAAYTKFCA
+358 NAAYTKFCT
-367 DSDLKPYHERLAVAG
+367 DNDLKPYHERLAVAG
-382 WDRSAAST
+382 WDHSAAST
-390 ASAATRA
+390 ASAAA
-397 RQKIDDAQNLPVPV
+397 RQSWTSAEAVDARQVQTQQAPPVQAPPV
-411 TKAVENPEKSGTI
+411 IAKLDVQRYSCVAEHIRSSDVILTEKQKEHIIERRGKEFYDKYSPYFKEIIENPDYIFKDKKFENTAIASKTISLNSKNISVVVRIAVEGDEPWRKSSVITVMCENEKRYRQRVRNNI
-424 ISIRKPV
+424 I
-431 EIPDDLE
+431 L
-438 HLLKAETNF
+438 
-447 DGKDIDV
+447 
-454 KVLQAIDDS
+454 
-463 ISASKAIKDDF
+463 
-474 NFNEIKIARFPADDK
+474 
-489 SVFITEYEVL
+489 Y
-499 GGKKRTKL
+499 KR
-507 YLNTEFFTGNTLE
+507 E
-520 SLDKMCYGYY
+520 
-530 TSGWWKSKTVG
+530 
-541 DLVSHE
+541 
-547 IMHARINYC
+547 
-556 NSFEKVE
+556 
-563 RLYSELKDD
+563 
-572 ARTSG
+572 
-577 FCRLVDNDPAEFL
+577 
-590 NEMYVAMCNSEKVD
+590 
-604 QKYVEVFNEYVKE
+604 
-617 FLGG
+617 

>member
-1 MIIPEQFQE
+1 MITPEQFQE

-36 RFGRGEK
+36 RFGRGEE

-49 DEWQAWVLEQ
+49 DEWQAWVLKQ

-108 SPGMMAI
+108 SSGMMAI

-133 TAGTTNQAFI
+133 TAGATNQAFI

-164 LEGVKALGQLQPT
+164 LEGIKELGQVQPI

-225 VGARVSDTDPIA
+225 LGARVSDTDPIA

-248 IAGKDTQ
+248 IAGKDAQ

-284 LPGVSQNHNKP
+284 LPGVSRNNNKP
-295 IDTEANRRAYEL
+295 IDTEANRRVYEL
-307 SQAQRAMERRIR
+307 SQTQRAMERRIR
-319 AQKRK
+319 TQKRK
-324 CAALHTA
+324 CTALHTA
-331 VKNCEDPAAKA
+331 VKNCEDPAGKA
-342 KLQEKYA
+342 KLQEKYT
-349 QSAKRLQEQ
+349 QSAKRLQDQ
-358 NAAYTKFCA
+358 NAAYAKFCEEN
-367 DSDLKPYHERLAVAG
+367 DLKPYHERLAVAD
-382 WDRSAAST
+382 WDHSAAST
-390 ASAATRA
+390 ASAAA
-397 RQKIDDAQNLPVPV
+397 RQSWTSAEAVDARQVQTQQAPPVQAPPV
-411 TKAVENPEKSGTI
+411 QAPPVIAKLDVQRYSCVAEHIRSSDVILTEKQKEHIIERRGKEFYDKYSPYFKEIIENPDYIFKDKKYENTAIASKTISLNSKNISVVVRIAVEGDEPWRKSSVITVMCENEKRYRQRVRNNI
-424 ISIRKPV
+424 I
-431 EIPDDLE
+431 L
-438 HLLKAETNF
+438 
-447 DGKDIDV
+447 
-454 KVLQAIDDS
+454 
-463 ISASKAIKDDF
+463 
-474 NFNEIKIARFPADDK
+474 
-489 SVFITEYEVL
+489 Y
-499 GGKKRTKL
+499 KR
-507 YLNTEFFTGNTLE
+507 E
-520 SLDKMCYGYY
+520 
-530 TSGWWKSKTVG
+530 
-541 DLVSHE
+541 
-547 IMHARINYC
+547 
-556 NSFEKVE
+556 
-563 RLYSELKDD
+563 
-572 ARTSG
+572 
-577 FCRLVDNDPAEFL
+577 
-590 NEMYVAMCNSEKVD
+590 
-604 QKYVEVFNEYVKE
+604 
-617 FLGG
+617 

>member
-1 MIIPEQFQE
+1 MITPEQFQE

-28 DMIERFMI
+28 DMIERFMT
-36 RFGRGEK
+36 RFGRGEE

-49 DEWQAWVLEQ
+49 DEWQAWVLKQ

-85 FKDSGIQAAKA
+85 FKGSGIQAAKA
-96 DAEAAAVTFSGL
+96 DAEAAAVTFSSL
-108 SPGMMAI
+108 SPGMIAI

-133 TAGTTNQAFI
+133 TAGATNQAFI

-164 LEGVKALGQLQPT
+164 LEGVQALGQVQPI

-225 VGARVSDTDPIA
+225 LGARVSDTDPIA

-248 IAGKDTQ
+248 IAGKDAQ

-284 LPGVSQNHNKP
+284 LPGVSRNNNKP
-295 IDTEANRRAYEL
+295 IDTESNRRAYEL
-307 SQAQRAMERRIR
+307 SQTQRAMERRIR

-331 VKNCEDPAAKA
+331 VKSCEDTAGKA

-367 DSDLKPYHERLAVAG
+367 DNDLKPYHERLAVAG

-390 ASAATRA
+390 ASAAA
-397 RQKIDDAQNLPVPV
+397 RQSWTSAEAVDARQVQTQQAPPVQAPPV
-411 TKAVENPEKSGTI
+411 IAKLDVQRYSCVAEHIRSSDVILTEKQKEHIIERRGKEFYDKYSPYFKEIIENPDYIFKDKKFENTAIASKTISLNSKNISVVVRIAVEGDEPWRKSSVITVMCENEKRYRQRVRNNI
-424 ISIRKPV
+424 I
-431 EIPDDLE
+431 L
-438 HLLKAETNF
+438 
-447 DGKDIDV
+447 
-454 KVLQAIDDS
+454 
-463 ISASKAIKDDF
+463 
-474 NFNEIKIARFPADDK
+474 
-489 SVFITEYEVL
+489 Y
-499 GGKKRTKL
+499 KR
-507 YLNTEFFTGNTLE
+507 E
-520 SLDKMCYGYY
+520 
-530 TSGWWKSKTVG
+530 
-541 DLVSHE
+541 
-547 IMHARINYC
+547 
-556 NSFEKVE
+556 
-563 RLYSELKDD
+563 
-572 ARTSG
+572 
-577 FCRLVDNDPAEFL
+577 
-590 NEMYVAMCNSEKVD
+590 
-604 QKYVEVFNEYVKE
+604 
-617 FLGG
+617 

>member
-1 MIIPEQFQE
+1 MITPEQFQE

-36 RFGRGEK
+36 RFGRGEE

-49 DEWQAWVLEQ
+49 DEWQAWVLKQ

-108 SPGMMAI
+108 SSGMMAI

-133 TAGTTNQAFI
+133 TAGATNQAFI

-164 LEGVKALGQLQPT
+164 LEGIKELGQVQPI

-225 VGARVSDTDPIA
+225 LGARVSDTDPIA

-248 IAGKDTQ
+248 IAGKDAQ

-263 GYPENPLGLC
+263 GYPENPLGMC

-284 LPGVSQNHNKP
+284 LPGVSRNNNKP

-307 SQAQRAMERRIR
+307 SQTQRAMERRIR

-324 CAALHTA
+324 CTALHTA
-331 VKNCEDPAAKA
+331 VKNCEDPAVKA

-367 DSDLKPYHERLAVAG
+367 DNDLKPYHERLAVAG
-382 WDRSAAST
+382 WDHSAAST
-390 ASAATRA
+390 ASAAA
-397 RQKIDDAQNLPVPV
+397 RQSWTSAEAVDARQVQTQQAPPVQAPPV
-411 TKAVENPEKSGTI
+411 QAPPVQAPPVQAPPVIAKLDVQRYSCVAEHIRSSDVILTEKQKEHIIERRGKEFYDKYSPYFKEIIENPDYIFKDKKFENTAIASKTISLNSKNISVVVRIAVEGDEPWRKSSVITVMCENEKRYRQRVRNNI
-424 ISIRKPV
+424 I
-431 EIPDDLE
+431 L
-438 HLLKAETNF
+438 
-447 DGKDIDV
+447 
-454 KVLQAIDDS
+454 
-463 ISASKAIKDDF
+463 
-474 NFNEIKIARFPADDK
+474 
-489 SVFITEYEVL
+489 Y
-499 GGKKRTKL
+499 KR
-507 YLNTEFFTGNTLE
+507 E
-520 SLDKMCYGYY
+520 
-530 TSGWWKSKTVG
+530 
-541 DLVSHE
+541 
-547 IMHARINYC
+547 
-556 NSFEKVE
+556 
-563 RLYSELKDD
+563 
-572 ARTSG
+572 
-577 FCRLVDNDPAEFL
+577 
-590 NEMYVAMCNSEKVD
+590 
-604 QKYVEVFNEYVKE
+604 
-617 FLGG
+617 

>member
-1 MIIPEQFQE
+1 MITPEQFQE

-85 FKDSGIQAAKA
+85 IKDSGIQAAKA

-108 SPGMMAI
+108 SSGMMAI

-133 TAGTTNQAFI
+133 TAGATNQAFI

-164 LEGVKALGQLQPT
+164 LEGVKELGQVQPT

-225 VGARVSDTDPIA
+225 LGARVSDTDPIA

-307 SQAQRAMERRIR
+307 SQTQRAMERRIR

-324 CAALHTA
+324 CTALHTA
-331 VKNCEDPAAKA
+331 VKNCEDPAGKA
-342 KLQEKYA
+342 KLQEKYT
-349 QSAKRLQEQ
+349 QSAKHLQDQ
-358 NAAYTKFCA
+358 NAAYAKFCEEN
-367 DSDLKPYHERLAVAG
+367 DLKPYHERLAVAG
-382 WDRSAAST
+382 WDHSAAST
-390 ASAATRA
+390 ASAAA
-397 RQKIDDAQNLPVPV
+397 RQSWTSAEAVDARQVQTQQAPPVQAPPV
-411 TKAVENPEKSGTI
+411 IAKLDVQRYSCVAEHIRSSDVILTEKQKEHIIERRGKEFYDKYSPYFKEIIENPDYIFKDKKYENTAIASKTISLNSKNISVVVRIAVEGDEPWRKSSVITVMCENEKRYRQRVRNNI
-424 ISIRKPV
+424 I
-431 EIPDDLE
+431 L
-438 HLLKAETNF
+438 
-447 DGKDIDV
+447 
-454 KVLQAIDDS
+454 
-463 ISASKAIKDDF
+463 
-474 NFNEIKIARFPADDK
+474 
-489 SVFITEYEVL
+489 Y
-499 GGKKRTKL
+499 KR
-507 YLNTEFFTGNTLE
+507 E
-520 SLDKMCYGYY
+520 
-530 TSGWWKSKTVG
+530 
-541 DLVSHE
+541 
-547 IMHARINYC
+547 
-556 NSFEKVE
+556 
-563 RLYSELKDD
+563 
-572 ARTSG
+572 
-577 FCRLVDNDPAEFL
+577 
-590 NEMYVAMCNSEKVD
+590 
-604 QKYVEVFNEYVKE
+604 
-617 FLGG
+617 

>member
-1 MIIPEQFQE
+1 MITPEQFQE

-43 KLLTGT
+43 KLLTGA

-59 AGGNLDEIQKALAKS
+59 AGGNLDEIQKALAKN
-74 TGKSQQEIAKI
+74 TGKSQQEIAKV
-85 FKDSGIQAAKA
+85 FKGSGIQAAKA

-108 SPGMMAI
+108 SPRMMAI

-133 TAGTTNQAFI
+133 TAGATNQAFI

-157 QSYTAAM
+157 QSCTAAM

-225 VGARVSDTDPIA
+225 LGARVSDTDPIA

-248 IAGKDTQ
+248 IAGKDAQ

-284 LPGVSQNHNKP
+284 LPGVSRNNNKP
-295 IDTEANRRAYEL
+295 IATEANRRAYEL
-307 SQAQRAMERRIR
+307 SQTQRAMERRIR

-324 CAALHTA
+324 CTALHTA

-358 NAAYTKFCA
+358 NAAYTKFCT
-367 DSDLKPYHERLAVAG
+367 DNDLKPYHERLAVAG
-382 WDRSAAST
+382 WDHSAAST
-390 ASAATRA
+390 ASAAA
-397 RQKIDDAQNLPVPV
+397 RQSWTSAEAVDARQVQTQQAPPVQAPPV
-411 TKAVENPEKSGTI
+411 IAKLDVQRYSCVAEHIRSSNVILTEKQKEHIIERRGKEFYDKYSPYFKEIIENPDYIFKDKKFENTAIASKTISLNSKNISVVVRIAVEGDEPWRKSSVITVMCENEKRYRQRVRNNI
-424 ISIRKPV
+424 I
-431 EIPDDLE
+431 L
-438 HLLKAETNF
+438 
-447 DGKDIDV
+447 
-454 KVLQAIDDS
+454 
-463 ISASKAIKDDF
+463 
-474 NFNEIKIARFPADDK
+474 
-489 SVFITEYEVL
+489 Y
-499 GGKKRTKL
+499 KR
-507 YLNTEFFTGNTLE
+507 E
-520 SLDKMCYGYY
+520 
-530 TSGWWKSKTVG
+530 
-541 DLVSHE
+541 
-547 IMHARINYC
+547 
-556 NSFEKVE
+556 
-563 RLYSELKDD
+563 
-572 ARTSG
+572 
-577 FCRLVDNDPAEFL
+577 
-590 NEMYVAMCNSEKVD
+590 
-604 QKYVEVFNEYVKE
+604 
-617 FLGG
+617 

>member
-1 MIIPEQFQE
+1 MITPEQFQE

-49 DEWQAWVLEQ
+49 DEWQAWVLKQ

-108 SPGMMAI
+108 SSGMMAI

-133 TAGTTNQAFI
+133 TAGATNQAFI

-164 LEGVKALGQLQPT
+164 LEGIKELGQVQPI

-225 VGARVSDTDPIA
+225 LGARVSDTDPIA

-248 IAGKDTQ
+248 IDGKDAQ

-307 SQAQRAMERRIR
+307 SQTQRAMERRIR

-324 CAALHTA
+324 CTALHTA
-331 VKNCEDPAAKA
+331 VKNCEDPAGKA
-342 KLQEKYA
+342 KLQEKYT
-349 QSAKRLQEQ
+349 QSAKHLQDQ
-358 NAAYTKFCA
+358 NAAYAKFCEEN
-367 DSDLKPYHERLAVAG
+367 DLKPYHERLAVAG
-382 WDRSAAST
+382 WDHSAAST
-390 ASAATRA
+390 ASAAA
-397 RQKIDDAQNLPVPV
+397 RQSWTSAEAVDARQVQTQQAPPVQAPPV
-411 TKAVENPEKSGTI
+411 QAPPVIAKLDVQRYSCVAEHIRSSDVILTEKQKEHIIERRGKEFYDKYSPYFKEIIENPDYIFKDKKYENTAIASKTISLNSKNISVVVRIAVEGDEPWRKSSVITVMCENEKRYRQRVRNNI
-424 ISIRKPV
+424 I
-431 EIPDDLE
+431 L
-438 HLLKAETNF
+438 
-447 DGKDIDV
+447 
-454 KVLQAIDDS
+454 
-463 ISASKAIKDDF
+463 
-474 NFNEIKIARFPADDK
+474 
-489 SVFITEYEVL
+489 Y
-499 GGKKRTKL
+499 KR
-507 YLNTEFFTGNTLE
+507 E
-520 SLDKMCYGYY
+520 
-530 TSGWWKSKTVG
+530 
-541 DLVSHE
+541 
-547 IMHARINYC
+547 
-556 NSFEKVE
+556 
-563 RLYSELKDD
+563 
-572 ARTSG
+572 
-577 FCRLVDNDPAEFL
+577 
-590 NEMYVAMCNSEKVD
+590 
-604 QKYVEVFNEYVKE
+604 
-617 FLGG
+617 

>member
-1 MIIPEQFQE
+1 MITPEQFQE

-36 RFGRGEK
+36 RFGRGEE

-49 DEWQAWVLEQ
+49 DEWQAWVLKQ

-85 FKDSGIQAAKA
+85 FKGSGIQAAKA
-96 DAEAAAVTFSGL
+96 DAEAAAVTFSSL
-108 SPGMMAI
+108 SPGMIAI

-133 TAGTTNQAFI
+133 TAGATNQAFI

-164 LEGVKALGQLQPT
+164 LEGVQALGQVQPI

-225 VGARVSDTDPIA
+225 LGARVSDTDPIA

-248 IAGKDTQ
+248 IAGKDAQ

-284 LPGVSQNHNKP
+284 LPGVSRNNNKP
-295 IDTEANRRAYEL
+295 IDTESNRRAYEL
-307 SQAQRAMERRIR
+307 SQTQRAMERRIR

-331 VKNCEDPAAKA
+331 VKSCEDTAGKA

-349 QSAKRLQEQ
+349 QSAKRLQDQ

-367 DSDLKPYHERLAVAG
+367 DNDLKPYHERLAVAG
-382 WDRSAAST
+382 WDHSAAST
-390 ASAATRA
+390 ASAAA
-397 RQKIDDAQNLPVPV
+397 RQSWTSAEAVDARQVQTQQAPPVQAPPV
-411 TKAVENPEKSGTI
+411 QAPPVIAKLDVQRYSCVAEHIRSSDVILTEKQKEHIIERRGKEFYDKYSPYFKEIIENPDYIFKDKKFENTAIASKTISLNSKNISVVVRIAVEGDEPWRKSSVITVMCENEKRYRQRVRNNI
-424 ISIRKPV
+424 I
-431 EIPDDLE
+431 L
-438 HLLKAETNF
+438 
-447 DGKDIDV
+447 
-454 KVLQAIDDS
+454 
-463 ISASKAIKDDF
+463 
-474 NFNEIKIARFPADDK
+474 
-489 SVFITEYEVL
+489 Y
-499 GGKKRTKL
+499 KR
-507 YLNTEFFTGNTLE
+507 E
-520 SLDKMCYGYY
+520 
-530 TSGWWKSKTVG
+530 
-541 DLVSHE
+541 
-547 IMHARINYC
+547 
-556 NSFEKVE
+556 
-563 RLYSELKDD
+563 
-572 ARTSG
+572 
-577 FCRLVDNDPAEFL
+577 
-590 NEMYVAMCNSEKVD
+590 
-604 QKYVEVFNEYVKE
+604 
-617 FLGG
+617 

>member
-1 MIIPEQFQE
+1 MIAPEQFQE
-10 IGETLLPLLDDL
+10 IGETLLPLLDAL

-59 AGGNLDEIQKALAKS
+59 AGGNLDEIQKALAQS

-108 SPGMMAI
+108 SSGMMAI

-133 TAGTTNQAFI
+133 TAGATNQAFI
-143 DICDAAYWKVRTGA
+143 DICDDAYWKVRTGA

-164 LEGVKALGQLQPT
+164 LEGVNALGRLQPI

-225 VGARVSDTDPIA
+225 LGARVSDTDPIA

-248 IAGKDTQ
+248 IVGKDAQ

-307 SQAQRAMERRIR
+307 SQTQRAMERRIR

-331 VKNCEDPAAKA
+331 VKSCEDTAGKA

-349 QSAKRLQEQ
+349 QSAKRLQDQ

-367 DSDLKPYHERLAVAG
+367 DNDLKPYHERLAVAG
-382 WDRSAAST
+382 WDHSAAST
-390 ASAATRA
+390 ASAAA
-397 RQKIDDAQNLPVPV
+397 RQSWTSAEAVDARQVQTQQAPPVQAPPV
-411 TKAVENPEKSGTI
+411 QAPPVQAPPVQAPPVIAKLDVQRYSCVAEHIRSSDVILTEKQKEHIIERRGKEFYDKYSPYFKEIIENPDYIFKDKKFENTAIASKTISLNSKNISVVVRIAVEGDEPWRKSSVITVMCENEKRYRQRVRNNI
-424 ISIRKPV
+424 I
-431 EIPDDLE
+431 L
-438 HLLKAETNF
+438 
-447 DGKDIDV
+447 
-454 KVLQAIDDS
+454 
-463 ISASKAIKDDF
+463 
-474 NFNEIKIARFPADDK
+474 
-489 SVFITEYEVL
+489 Y
-499 GGKKRTKL
+499 KR
-507 YLNTEFFTGNTLE
+507 E
-520 SLDKMCYGYY
+520 
-530 TSGWWKSKTVG
+530 
-541 DLVSHE
+541 
-547 IMHARINYC
+547 
-556 NSFEKVE
+556 
-563 RLYSELKDD
+563 
-572 ARTSG
+572 
-577 FCRLVDNDPAEFL
+577 
-590 NEMYVAMCNSEKVD
+590 
-604 QKYVEVFNEYVKE
+604 
-617 FLGG
+617 

>member
-1 MIIPEQFQE
+1 MITPEQFQE

-225 VGARVSDTDPIA
+225 LGARVSDTDPIA

-248 IAGKDTQ
+248 IDGKDAQ

-284 LPGVSQNHNKP
+284 LPGVSRNNNRP

-307 SQAQRAMERRIR
+307 SQTQRAMERRIR

-367 DSDLKPYHERLAVAG
+367 DNDLKPYHERLAVAG
-382 WDRSAAST
+382 WNRSAAST
-390 ASAATRA
+390 ASAAA
-397 RQKIDDAQNLPVPV
+397 RQSWTSAEAVDARQVQTQQAPPVQAPPV
-411 TKAVENPEKSGTI
+411 IAKLDVQRYSCVAEHIRSSDVILTEKQKEHIIERRGKEFYDKYSPYFKEIIENPDYIFKDKKFENTAIASKTISLNSKNISVVVRIAVEGDEPWRKSSVITVMCENEKRYRQRVRNNI
-424 ISIRKPV
+424 I
-431 EIPDDLE
+431 L
-438 HLLKAETNF
+438 
-447 DGKDIDV
+447 
-454 KVLQAIDDS
+454 
-463 ISASKAIKDDF
+463 
-474 NFNEIKIARFPADDK
+474 
-489 SVFITEYEVL
+489 Y
-499 GGKKRTKL
+499 KR
-507 YLNTEFFTGNTLE
+507 E
-520 SLDKMCYGYY
+520 
-530 TSGWWKSKTVG
+530 
-541 DLVSHE
+541 
-547 IMHARINYC
+547 
-556 NSFEKVE
+556 
-563 RLYSELKDD
+563 
-572 ARTSG
+572 
-577 FCRLVDNDPAEFL
+577 
-590 NEMYVAMCNSEKVD
+590 
-604 QKYVEVFNEYVKE
+604 
-617 FLGG
+617 

>member
-1 MIIPEQFQE
+1 MITPEQFQE

-36 RFGRGEK
+36 RFGRGEE

-49 DEWQAWVLEQ
+49 DEWQAWVLKQ

-108 SPGMMAI
+108 SSGMMAI

-133 TAGTTNQAFI
+133 TAGATNQAFI

-164 LEGVKALGQLQPT
+164 LEGIKELGQVQPI

-225 VGARVSDTDPIA
+225 LGARVSDTDPIA

-248 IAGKDTQ
+248 IDGKDAQ

-307 SQAQRAMERRIR
+307 SQTQRAMERRIR

-324 CAALHTA
+324 CTALHTA
-331 VKNCEDPAAKA
+331 VKNCEDPAGKA

-367 DSDLKPYHERLAVAG
+367 DNDLKPYHERLAVAG

-390 ASAATRA
+390 ASAAA
-397 RQKIDDAQNLPVPV
+397 RQSWTSAEAVDARQVQTQQAPPVQAPPV
-411 TKAVENPEKSGTI
+411 QAPPVIAKLDVQRYSCVAEHIRSSDVILTEKQKEHIIERRGKEFYDKYSPYFKEIIENPDYIFKDKKFENTAIASKTISLNSKNISVVVRIAVEGDEPWRKSSVITVMCENEKRYRQRVRNNI
-424 ISIRKPV
+424 I
-431 EIPDDLE
+431 L
-438 HLLKAETNF
+438 
-447 DGKDIDV
+447 
-454 KVLQAIDDS
+454 
-463 ISASKAIKDDF
+463 
-474 NFNEIKIARFPADDK
+474 
-489 SVFITEYEVL
+489 Y
-499 GGKKRTKL
+499 KR
-507 YLNTEFFTGNTLE
+507 E
-520 SLDKMCYGYY
+520 
-530 TSGWWKSKTVG
+530 
-541 DLVSHE
+541 
-547 IMHARINYC
+547 
-556 NSFEKVE
+556 
-563 RLYSELKDD
+563 
-572 ARTSG
+572 
-577 FCRLVDNDPAEFL
+577 
-590 NEMYVAMCNSEKVD
+590 
-604 QKYVEVFNEYVKE
+604 
-617 FLGG
+617 

>member
-1 MIIPEQFQE
+1 MITPEQFQE

-49 DEWQAWVLEQ
+49 DEWQAWVLKQ

-108 SPGMMAI
+108 SPSMMAI

-133 TAGTTNQAFI
+133 TAGATNQAFI

-164 LEGVKALGQLQPT
+164 LEGIKELGQLQPT

-225 VGARVSDTDPIA
+225 LGARVSDTDPIA

-248 IAGKDTQ
+248 IAGKDAQ

-284 LPGVSQNHNKP
+284 LPGVSRNNNKP

-307 SQAQRAMERRIR
+307 SQTQRALERRIR

-324 CAALHTA
+324 CTALHTA
-331 VKNCEDPAAKA
+331 VKSCEDPAGKA

-349 QSAKRLQEQ
+349 QSAKRLQDQ

-367 DSDLKPYHERLAVAG
+367 DNDLKPYHERLAVAG
-382 WDRSAAST
+382 WDHSAAST
-390 ASAATRA
+390 ASAAA
-397 RQKIDDAQNLPVPV
+397 RQSWTSAEAVDARQVQTQQAPPVQAPPV
-411 TKAVENPEKSGTI
+411 IAKLDVQRYSCVAEHIRSSDVILTEKQKEHIIERRGKEFYDKYSPYFKEIIENPDYIFKDKKFENTAIASKTISLNSKNISVVVRIAVEGDEPWRKSSVITVMCENGKRYRQRVRNNI
-424 ISIRKPV
+424 I
-431 EIPDDLE
+431 L
-438 HLLKAETNF
+438 
-447 DGKDIDV
+447 
-454 KVLQAIDDS
+454 
-463 ISASKAIKDDF
+463 
-474 NFNEIKIARFPADDK
+474 
-489 SVFITEYEVL
+489 Y
-499 GGKKRTKL
+499 KR
-507 YLNTEFFTGNTLE
+507 E
-520 SLDKMCYGYY
+520 
-530 TSGWWKSKTVG
+530 
-541 DLVSHE
+541 
-547 IMHARINYC
+547 
-556 NSFEKVE
+556 
-563 RLYSELKDD
+563 
-572 ARTSG
+572 
-577 FCRLVDNDPAEFL
+577 
-590 NEMYVAMCNSEKVD
+590 
-604 QKYVEVFNEYVKE
+604 
-617 FLGG
+617 

>member
-1 MIIPEQFQE
+1 MITPEQFQE

-28 DMIERFMI
+28 DMIERFMS
-36 RFGRGEK
+36 RFGRGEE

-49 DEWQAWVLEQ
+49 DEWQAWVLKQ

-108 SPGMMAI
+108 SSGMMAI

-133 TAGTTNQAFI
+133 TAGATNQAFI

-164 LEGVKALGQLQPT
+164 LEGIKELGQVQPI

-225 VGARVSDTDPIA
+225 LGARVSDTDPIA

-248 IAGKDTQ
+248 IDGKDAQ

-307 SQAQRAMERRIR
+307 SQTQRAMERRIR

-324 CAALHTA
+324 CTALHTA
-331 VKNCEDPAAKA
+331 VKNCEDPAGKA
-342 KLQEKYA
+342 KLQEKYT
-349 QSAKRLQEQ
+349 QSAKHLQDQ
-358 NAAYTKFCA
+358 NAAYAKFCEEN
-367 DSDLKPYHERLAVAG
+367 DLKPYHERLAVAG
-382 WDRSAAST
+382 WDHSAAST
-390 ASAATRA
+390 ASAAA
-397 RQKIDDAQNLPVPV
+397 RQSWTSAEAVDARQVQTQQAPPVQAPPV
-411 TKAVENPEKSGTI
+411 IAKLDVQRYSCVAEHIRSSDVILTEKQKEHIIERRGKEFYDKYSPYFKEIIENPDYIFKDKKYENTAIASKTISLNSKNISVVVRIAVEGDEPWRKSSVITVMCENEKRYRQRVRNNI
-424 ISIRKPV
+424 ILYKRK
-431 EIPDDLE
+431 
-438 HLLKAETNF
+438 
-447 DGKDIDV
+447 
-454 KVLQAIDDS
+454 
-463 ISASKAIKDDF
+463 
-474 NFNEIKIARFPADDK
+474 
-489 SVFITEYEVL
+489 
-499 GGKKRTKL
+499 
-507 YLNTEFFTGNTLE
+507 
-520 SLDKMCYGYY
+520 
-530 TSGWWKSKTVG
+530 
-541 DLVSHE
+541 
-547 IMHARINYC
+547 
-556 NSFEKVE
+556 
-563 RLYSELKDD
+563 
-572 ARTSG
+572 
-577 FCRLVDNDPAEFL
+577 
-590 NEMYVAMCNSEKVD
+590 
-604 QKYVEVFNEYVKE
+604 
-617 FLGG
+617 

>member
-1 MIIPEQFQE
+1 MITPEQFQE

-85 FKDSGIQAAKA
+85 FKGSGIQAAKA

-108 SPGMMAI
+108 SSGMMAI

-133 TAGTTNQAFI
+133 TAGATNQAFI

-164 LEGVKALGQLQPT
+164 LEGIKELGQVQPI
-177 VRYPSGHKDT
+177 VRYLSGHKDT

-225 VGARVSDTDPIA
+225 LGARVSDTDPIA

-248 IAGKDTQ
+248 IAGKDAQ

-307 SQAQRAMERRIR
+307 SQTQRAMERRIR

-324 CAALHTA
+324 CTALHTA
-331 VKNCEDPAAKA
+331 VKNCEDPAGKA
-342 KLQEKYA
+342 KLQEKYT
-349 QSAKRLQEQ
+349 QSAKHLQDQ
-358 NAAYTKFCA
+358 NAAYAKFCEEN
-367 DSDLKPYHERLAVAG
+367 DLKPYHERLAVAG
-382 WDRSAAST
+382 WDHSAAST
-390 ASAATRA
+390 ASAAA
-397 RQKIDDAQNLPVPV
+397 RQSWTSAEAVDARQVQTQQAPPVQAPPV
-411 TKAVENPEKSGTI
+411 QAPPVIAKLDVQRYSCVAENIRSSDVILTEKQKEHIIERRGKEFYDKYSPYFKEIIENPDYI
-424 ISIRKPV
+424 
-431 EIPDDLE
+431 
-438 HLLKAETNF
+438 F
-447 DGKDIDV
+447 KD
-454 KVLQAIDDS
+454 KKYENTAI
-463 ISASKAIKDDF
+463 ASKTISLNSKNISVVVRIAVKGDEPWRKSSVITVMCE
-474 NFNEIKIARFPADDK
+474 NE
-489 SVFITEYEVL
+489 
-499 GGKKRTKL
+499 KRYRQRVRNNIIL
-507 YLNTEFFTGNTLE
+507 YKRE
-520 SLDKMCYGYY
+520 
-530 TSGWWKSKTVG
+530 
-541 DLVSHE
+541 
-547 IMHARINYC
+547 
-556 NSFEKVE
+556 
-563 RLYSELKDD
+563 
-572 ARTSG
+572 
-577 FCRLVDNDPAEFL
+577 
-590 NEMYVAMCNSEKVD
+590 
-604 QKYVEVFNEYVKE
+604 
-617 FLGG
+617 

>member
-1 MIIPEQFQE
+1 MITPEQFQE

-49 DEWQAWVLEQ
+49 DEWQAWVLKQ

-96 DAEAAAVTFSGL
+96 DAEAAAVTFSSL
-108 SPGMMAI
+108 SPRMMAI

-133 TAGTTNQAFI
+133 TAGATNQAFI
-143 DICDAAYWKVRTGA
+143 GICDDAYWKVRTGA

-164 LEGVKALGQLQPT
+164 LEGVKALGQVQPI

-225 VGARVSDTDPIA
+225 LGARVSDTDPIA

-248 IAGKDTQ
+248 IAGKDAQ

-284 LPGVSQNHNKP
+284 LPGVSRNNNKP

-307 SQAQRAMERRIR
+307 SQTQRAMERRIR

-331 VKNCEDPAAKA
+331 VKSCEDTAGKA

-349 QSAKRLQEQ
+349 QSAKRLQDQ

-367 DSDLKPYHERLAVAG
+367 DNDLKPYHERLAVAG
-382 WDRSAAST
+382 WDHSAAST
-390 ASAATRA
+390 ASAAA
-397 RQKIDDAQNLPVPV
+397 RQVQTQQAPPVQAPPV
-411 TKAVENPEKSGTI
+411 QAPPVQAPPVQAPPVQAPPVQAPPVIAKLDVQRYSCVAEHIRSSDVILTEKQKEHIIERRGKEFYDKYSPYFKEIIENPDYIFKDKKFENTAIASKTISLNSKNISVVVRIAVEGDEPWRKSSVITVMCENGKRYRQRVRNNI
-424 ISIRKPV
+424 I
-431 EIPDDLE
+431 L
-438 HLLKAETNF
+438 
-447 DGKDIDV
+447 
-454 KVLQAIDDS
+454 
-463 ISASKAIKDDF
+463 
-474 NFNEIKIARFPADDK
+474 
-489 SVFITEYEVL
+489 Y
-499 GGKKRTKL
+499 KR
-507 YLNTEFFTGNTLE
+507 E
-520 SLDKMCYGYY
+520 
-530 TSGWWKSKTVG
+530 
-541 DLVSHE
+541 
-547 IMHARINYC
+547 
-556 NSFEKVE
+556 
-563 RLYSELKDD
+563 
-572 ARTSG
+572 
-577 FCRLVDNDPAEFL
+577 
-590 NEMYVAMCNSEKVD
+590 
-604 QKYVEVFNEYVKE
+604 
-617 FLGG
+617 

>member
-1 MIIPEQFQE
+1 MITPEQFPE

-49 DEWQAWVLEQ
+49 DEWQAWVLKQ

-96 DAEAAAVTFSGL
+96 DAEAAAVTFSSL
-108 SPGMMAI
+108 SPRMMAI

-133 TAGTTNQAFI
+133 TAGATNQAFI
-143 DICDAAYWKVRTGA
+143 GICDDAYWKVRTGA

-164 LEGVKALGQLQPT
+164 LEGVKALGQVQPI

-225 VGARVSDTDPIA
+225 LGARVSDTDPIA

-248 IAGKDTQ
+248 IAGKDAQ

-284 LPGVSQNHNKP
+284 LPGVSRNNNKP

-307 SQAQRAMERRIR
+307 SQTQRAMERRIR

-331 VKNCEDPAAKA
+331 VKSCEDTAGKA

-349 QSAKRLQEQ
+349 QSAKRLQDQ

-367 DSDLKPYHERLAVAG
+367 DNDLKPYHERLAVAG
-382 WDRSAAST
+382 WDHSAAST
-390 ASAATRA
+390 ASAAA
-397 RQKIDDAQNLPVPV
+397 RQSWTSAEAVDARQVQTQQAPPVQAPPV
-411 TKAVENPEKSGTI
+411 QAPPVQAPPVQAPPVIAKLDVQRYSCVAEHIRSSDVILTEKQKEHIIERRGKEFYDKYSPYFKEIIENPDYIFKDKKFENTAIASKTISLNSKNISVVVRIAVEGDEPWRKSSVITVMCENEKRYRQRVRNNI
-424 ISIRKPV
+424 I
-431 EIPDDLE
+431 L
-438 HLLKAETNF
+438 
-447 DGKDIDV
+447 
-454 KVLQAIDDS
+454 
-463 ISASKAIKDDF
+463 
-474 NFNEIKIARFPADDK
+474 
-489 SVFITEYEVL
+489 Y
-499 GGKKRTKL
+499 KR
-507 YLNTEFFTGNTLE
+507 E
-520 SLDKMCYGYY
+520 
-530 TSGWWKSKTVG
+530 
-541 DLVSHE
+541 
-547 IMHARINYC
+547 
-556 NSFEKVE
+556 
-563 RLYSELKDD
+563 
-572 ARTSG
+572 
-577 FCRLVDNDPAEFL
+577 
-590 NEMYVAMCNSEKVD
+590 
-604 QKYVEVFNEYVKE
+604 
-617 FLGG
+617 

>member
-1 MIIPEQFQE
+1 MITPEQFPE

-49 DEWQAWVLEQ
+49 DEWQAWVLKQ

-96 DAEAAAVTFSGL
+96 DAEAAAVTFSSL
-108 SPGMMAI
+108 SPRMMAI

-133 TAGTTNQAFI
+133 TAGATNQAFI
-143 DICDAAYWKVRTGA
+143 GICDDAYWKVRTGA

-164 LEGVKALGQLQPT
+164 LEGVKALGQVQPI

-225 VGARVSDTDPIA
+225 LGARVSDTDPIA

-248 IAGKDTQ
+248 IAGKDAQ

-284 LPGVSQNHNKP
+284 LPGVSRNNNKP

-307 SQAQRAMERRIR
+307 SQTQRAMERRIR

-331 VKNCEDPAAKA
+331 VKSCEDTAGKA

-349 QSAKRLQEQ
+349 QSAKRLQDQ

-367 DSDLKPYHERLAVAG
+367 DNDLKPYHERLAVAG
-382 WDRSAAST
+382 WDHSAAST
-390 ASAATRA
+390 ASAAA
-397 RQKIDDAQNLPVPV
+397 RQSWTSAEAVDARQVQTQQAPPVQAPPV
-411 TKAVENPEKSGTI
+411 QAPPVQAPPVQAPPVQAPPVQAPPVIAKLDVQRYSCVAEHIRSSDVILTEKQKEHIIERRGKEFYDKYSPYFKEIIENPDYIFKDKKFENTAIASKTISLNSKNISVVVRIAVEGDEPWRKSSVITVMCENEKRYRQRVRNNI
-424 ISIRKPV
+424 I
-431 EIPDDLE
+431 L
-438 HLLKAETNF
+438 
-447 DGKDIDV
+447 
-454 KVLQAIDDS
+454 
-463 ISASKAIKDDF
+463 
-474 NFNEIKIARFPADDK
+474 
-489 SVFITEYEVL
+489 Y
-499 GGKKRTKL
+499 KR
-507 YLNTEFFTGNTLE
+507 E
-520 SLDKMCYGYY
+520 
-530 TSGWWKSKTVG
+530 
-541 DLVSHE
+541 
-547 IMHARINYC
+547 
-556 NSFEKVE
+556 
-563 RLYSELKDD
+563 
-572 ARTSG
+572 
-577 FCRLVDNDPAEFL
+577 
-590 NEMYVAMCNSEKVD
+590 
-604 QKYVEVFNEYVKE
+604 
-617 FLGG
+617 